1 MSKSNQ
7 ASSISAIKTANPTA
21 EILLYGSI
29 GASSKN
35 ATNDFI
41 SQFKS
46 LESQHKQINVRINS
60 TGGDVF
66 DGITI
71 YNTIK
76 NSQADVHIYVDGL
89 AASMASVVALAGKKI
104 FMSRFAQLML
114 HKVSG
119 NVNGDSE
126 KLRETASLMDEVEQS
141 ISEIYATRTGLS
153 VDEVN
158 NKFLQRGKDTW
169 LNAKQALQNNLVDE
183 IFDGF
188 VSKPTVSNDAEQ
200 LWNYYNLQIQNS
212 LNTNDMELKVALIN
226 QLGLQESA
234 TETDIFNSLQ
244 SQTKVIN
251 DLKTENQSLT
261 AQITDFQNQL
271 ATSQKQ
277 KVKDLIDNAVQSH
290 RITEEQRSVY
300 TTLAEA
306 NYDAT
311 KIALNAIKPYKSITS
326 QLITDDAANE
336 YKTFKE
342 YQEKDPDAL
351 ASMKVNDP
359 AKFTALFKKEFG
371 TSPKLTAL

>member
-1 MSKSNQ
+1 MSKSNL
-7 ASSISAIKTANPTA
+7 KTLSNSGRIP

-29 GASSKN
+29 GAASKN

-41 SQFKS
+41 NQFKS

-76 NSQADVHIYVDGL
+76 NSKADIHVYVDGL
-89 AASMASVVALAGKKI
+89 AASMASVIALAGKKI
-104 FMSRFAQLML
+104 FISRFAQLML

-212 LNTNDMELKVALIN
+212 LNNNEMELKVALIN

-234 TETDIFNSLQ
+234 SEADIFNSLQ
-244 SQTKVIN
+244 AQTKVIAE
-251 DLKTENQSLT
+251 LKTENQTLT
-261 AQITDFQNQL
+261 EKVADFQNQL
-271 ATSQKQ
+271 AASQKQ
-277 KVKDLIDNAVQSH
+277 KIKDLIDNAVQMH
-290 RITEEQRSVY
+290 RITDDQRGTY

-306 NYDAT
+306 NYEAT
-311 KIALNAIKPYKSITS
+311 KVALNAITPYKSIAS
-326 QLITDDAANE
+326 QLINDKVDDVE
-336 YKTFKE
+336 LKSFKD
-342 YQEKDPDAL
+342 YQEKAPELL
-351 ASMKVNDP
+351 AEMKQTNP
-359 AKFTALFKKEFG
+359 EKFTALFKKEFG
-371 TSPKLTAL
+371 KSPKLTIN